1 MEEIYVN
8 AEDFKSD
15 NPIPSTVN
23 PKGPRSS
30 TRSFYS
36 GVTLSLGLLSV
47 LLLIGLITLGVYL
60 HDSTASL
67 SAMSSK
73 LSSMNEERDHL
84 KANLSTMR
92 NKLSSVIENRN
103 LLNASL
109 TEKIEELERLQ
120 NLSKQKKTCP
130 AGWRK
135 FSRSCYLLS
144 QSSDS
149 WDAGRNKCRERGADL
164 AVIDSAE
171 EQDFLATFTQ
181 RPTWIGLTDTQE
193 EGKWKWV
200 DGTPLTLKYWAP
212 HQPDNGGGDP
222 KWGEEDC
229 AQIRTLENTL
239 WNDLS
244 CGSSLLWVCE
254 KVP

>member
-1 MEEIYVN
+1 ENTCAISKT
-8 AEDFKSD
+8 DF
-15 NPIPSTVN
+15 
-23 PKGPRSS
+23 
-30 TRSFYS
+30 
-36 GVTLSLGLLSV
+36 TLIWRFE
-47 LLLIGLITLGVYL
+47 LLLLLGCRR
-60 HDSTASL
+60 ASDL
-67 SAMSSK
+67 NTIK
-73 LSSMNEERDHL
+73 F
-84 KANLSTMR
+84 
-92 NKLSSVIENRN
+92 NR
-103 LLNASL
+103 
-109 TEKIEELERLQ
+109 ILQ
-120 NLSKQKKTCP
+120 NLFTFETIIFIVMLQIKLTYVSLSNKWLIFLFDVFPEKTCP
-130 AGWRK
+130 AGWK
-135 FSRSCYLLS
+135 MFSCSCYLLS

-244 CGSSLLWVCE
+244 CGSSLSWVCE

>member
-1 MEEIYVN
+1 PIDYFN
-8 AEDFKSD
+8 KKS
-15 NPIPSTVN
+15 I
-23 PKGPRSS
+23 
-30 TRSFYS
+30 F
-36 GVTLSLGLLSV
+36 TLS
-47 LLLIGLITLGVYL
+47 IHL
-60 HDSTASL
+60 HILTSLTYVSL
-67 SAMSSK
+67 S
-73 LSSMNEERDHL
+73 
-84 KANLSTMR
+84 
-92 NKLSSVIENRN
+92 NKWLIFLFDVFPE
-103 LLNASL
+103 
-109 TEKIEELERLQ
+109 
-120 NLSKQKKTCP
+120 KTCP
-130 AGWRK
+130 AGWK
-135 FSRSCYLLS
+135 MFSCSCYLLS

-244 CGSSLLWVCE
+244 CGSSLSWVCE